1 LVSSRKK
8 ELEEN
13 CEIENKSACEETQ
26 LQINGNYNNLNLT
39 PAKNK
44 ISNEEKE
51 IISKNSCANCVICG
65 PLKNYKNNLNTNPS
79 THSQHCENLI
89 NSNNTSLAPLTTSL
103 SQALIPGH
111 SNNSFQI
118 NTQAITGTSNN
129 KNSKIEFN
137 EPDKSVTKILLLE
150 LRNIKKSLIESSKDI
165 EKVFKLPLSHVKIN
179 VRKLNK

>member
-1 LVSSRKK
+1 M
-8 ELEEN
+8 
-13 CEIENKSACEETQ
+13 T
-26 LQINGNYNNLNLT
+26 GNYSNLNLT

-51 IISKNSCANCVICG
+51 KLSKNSCANCVICG
-65 PLKNYKNNLNTNPS
+65 PLKNYKNNINANPS
-79 THSQHCENLI
+79 THTQNCGNLI
-89 NSNNTSLAPLTTSL
+89 NSNNTSLAPLNTSL
-103 SQALIPGH
+103 SQALISTPQGN

-118 NTQAITGTSNN
+118 NTQDLTGTTNN
-129 KNSKIEFN
+129 KTSRIEFN

-179 VRKLNK
+179 VRKLSL